1 MRTLNRP
8 MFRYG
13 GPIKEGVMSGIREPK
28 KDGGMLLVGE
38 HPKEFKDAGGREK
51 HLAPIVYGAG
61 LGLARLAPLAMRAG
75 RAIKGI
81 FGSTR
86 PFQGPIGSATKVPG
100 KFSRASNVRI
110 PSSGTYSG
118 VKYTPGGSIP
128 SASGTK
134 LGEGFV
140 PSTVG
145 RYLINSPEGRL
156 IAGSTGLAGKVG
168 RGVYKGGKY
177 LASSPITVAGGLI
190 YAGGKFFNKDGTPA
204 SADAIAKSKASE
216 GGPPGGGETRFGNQ
230 EAVYDAP
237 QANTGTDMS
246 TKSAEELRKDRVQR
260 YRDIMDIKGM
270 NKTAAYNSLIAA
282 SQLINQEGDFKGSIK
297 DGSLISKLIGA
308 TSKAFDKPS
317 QTKDAIDTLILK
329 GEIEKDIKASDPAAK
344 LAAELTQKR
353 IDLAEKQLAGDS
365 LEDTVNAIFAKTG
378 AFPSGS
384 GLASVARTKGID
396 VKDVAKTEDINNFL
410 KANPGKNE
418 IDFMESQVQI
428 TIEKGQPITPGA
440 YVVKDRIIVIDSEGN
455 VSPYL

>member
-1 MRTLNRP
+1 

-140 PSTVG
+140 PNTVG
-145 RYLINSPEGRL
+145 RYLINSP
-156 IAGSTGLAGKVG
+156 
-168 RGVYKGGKY
+168 
-177 LASSPITVAGGLI
+177 
-190 YAGGKFFNKDGTPA
+190 
-204 SADAIAKSKASE
+204 
-216 GGPPGGGETRFGNQ
+216 
-230 EAVYDAP
+230 
-237 QANTGTDMS
+237 
-246 TKSAEELRKDRVQR
+246 
-260 YRDIMDIKGM
+260 
-270 NKTAAYNSLIAA
+270 
-282 SQLINQEGDFKGSIK
+282 
-297 DGSLISKLIGA
+297 
-308 TSKAFDKPS
+308 
-317 QTKDAIDTLILK
+317 
-329 GEIEKDIKASDPAAK
+329 
-344 LAAELTQKR
+344 
-353 IDLAEKQLAGDS
+353 
-365 LEDTVNAIFAKTG
+365 
-378 AFPSGS
+378 
-384 GLASVARTKGID
+384 
-396 VKDVAKTEDINNFL
+396 
-410 KANPGKNE
+410 
-418 IDFMESQVQI
+418 
-428 TIEKGQPITPGA
+428 
-440 YVVKDRIIVIDSEGN
+440 
-455 VSPYL
+455 

>member
-1 MRTLNRP
+1 MRPLNRP

-61 LGLARLAPLAMRAG
+61 LGLARLAPLAIRGA

-329 GEIEKDIKASDPAAK
+329 GEIEKDIKASDPSAK
-344 LAAELTQKR
+344 LAAELTDKR
-353 IDLAEKQLAGDS
+353 IKLAEKQLAGDS
-365 LEDTVNAIFAKTG
+365 LQDTVNAIYAKTG

-384 GLASVARTKGID
+384 GLAGVARTKGID
-396 VKDVAKTEDINNFL
+396 VKMVIKSEDINNFV
-410 KANPGKNE
+410 KQNPGKDAL
-418 IDFMESQVQI
+418 DFMEIQVGEAQKSG
-428 TIEKGQPITPGA
+428 TPIEPGA